1 VKARSS
7 AAKAGSNRR
16 VRKEPTRAYLDTS
29 RWPSELVLVV
39 DDVVTK
45 NERHRAV
52 TIRGSKKTGK
62 KDRASVIES
71 AAADALK
78 EAVRA
83 AVDDAYVNRGF
94 MGITTGVWRLEV
106 LSVWPTQRHLADG
119 LDVPF
124 GDSDSPLGLIRD
136 ALQHAGAIDNDIRV
150 VCDRTAH
157 IYEKGER
164 RTLARLCL
172 ANADDLRLRNDLLM
186 AERQSLARMRGQPVV
201 GVAQRIAVGQR
212 YLEVFNSAGGQTEW
226 VVQAVG
232 VTDEFFIDGAVV
244 LCDIADAT
252 HTIRADTSGF
262 LKSIASGQF
271 QAVTKGDVA

>member
-1 VKARSS
+1 MRAGRVG

-16 VRKEPTRAYLDTS
+16 VRKGPTRAYLDTS
-29 RWPSELVLVV
+29 GWPRELVLVV

-71 AAADALK
+71 VAADALK
-78 EAVRA
+78 EAVRV
-83 AVDDAYVNRGF
+83 AVDDAHTNRGF
-94 MGITTGVWRLEV
+94 AGITTGVWRLEV

-150 VCDRTAH
+150 VCDRTVHA
-157 IYEKGER
+157 YEKGER
-164 RTLARLCL
+164 RTFARLRP
-172 ANADDLRLRNDLLM
+172 ADADDLRLRNDLLIV
-186 AERQSLARMRGQPVV
+186 ERQSLARMRGQSAVPQ
-201 GVAQRIAVGQR
+201 VAAGQH
-212 YLEVFNSAGGQTEW
+212 YLEVFNSAGSQTEW
-226 VVQAVG
+226 VIEAVD
-232 VTDEFFIDGAVV
+232 VTDEFFTSGAVV
-244 LCDIADAT
+244 LRDIADPKHVLRAAT
-252 HTIRADTSGF
+252 PGF
-262 LKSIASGQF
+262 IKSIADGRF
-271 QAVTKGDVA
+271 QVISKGADE